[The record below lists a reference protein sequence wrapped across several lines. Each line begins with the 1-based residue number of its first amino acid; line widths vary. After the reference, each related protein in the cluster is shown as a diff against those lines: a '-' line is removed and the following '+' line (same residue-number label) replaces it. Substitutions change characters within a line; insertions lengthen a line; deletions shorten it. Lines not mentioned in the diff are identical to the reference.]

1 MAGVYDI
8 ENGSPP
14 IHTIIREINADEY
27 EGSKSF
33 WNKKFPYTPEEVV
46 VVQELAFGCAG
57 EAASRL
63 SLWFDL
69 CGLTQLSAQEIK
81 RFKRTKQRNK
91 ASTSNQLRKVTPYPG
106 SNGIMPNLRESSS
119 SSNGRTKA
127 PSSFDTHPHKPFFRM
142 QPASNDP
149 SSFSLIHQ
157 MLIHRISVLIQRE
170 FRAFR
175 GTESEVRH
183 FVTSQDS
190 KLRETFEQLSVV
202 SKTWK
207 WPITKG
213 REQVTAETPV
223 PKCSSKY
230 TPTST
235 ATISNIWDGFISA
248 GIYETGTS
256 EKQPSRSRL
265 GVLHALSETR
275 SIGKGETLIPHI
287 ESQINRND
295 NDAWKS
301 IILDSNDHTDWK
313 VIKDH
318 YLEATGKSRDKCMP
332 LSSANGERN

>member
-1 MAGVYDI
+1 MAGIHDI

-14 IHTIIREINADEY
+14 IDTIIREISADEY
-27 EGSKSF
+27 EASRSF
-33 WNKKFPYTPEEVV
+33 WNKKNPYTPEEVV

-69 CGLTQLSAQEIK
+69 CGLTHLSAQEIK
-81 RFKRTKQRNK
+81 RFKRSKQRSK

-106 SNGIMPNLRESSS
+106 SNGMISNLRESSS
-119 SSNGRTKA
+119 SSNGRTKI
-127 PSSFDTHPHKPFFRM
+127 PSSFDTHPHKPFFQM

-157 MLIHRISVLIQRE
+157 MLRHRISVLIQRE

-175 GTESEVRH
+175 GTESEVRC
-183 FVTSQDS
+183 FITSQDS
-190 KLRETFEQLSVV
+190 KLRETFERLSVV

-207 WPITKG
+207 WPVTMG

-223 PKCSSKY
+223 PKCGSKY

-235 ATISNIWDGFISA
+235 ATVSNIWDGFISA
-248 GIYETGTS
+248 GIYETGGS
-256 EKQPSRSRL
+256 NERPSRPRL
-265 GVLHALSETR
+265 GVLHTLSETR
-275 SIGKGETLIPHI
+275 SIGKEKGVIPHI
-287 ESQINRND
+287 ESQTNRNG

-301 IILDSNDHTDWK
+301 IILDSNEHKDWK

-318 YLEATGKSRDKCMP
+318 YLEANGKSRDKCMP